1 MNEGLLPRRYAK
13 ALYEYAC
20 EKDCSQ
26 SIYTL
31 MKTMVNSFSEMP
43 LLGVTLSNPYVS
55 EHDKM
60 LLLSTASGATDSDK
74 VFVDFLKLLEQNKRL
89 GFSRE
94 IAQAYID
101 IYRDKNNIYEV
112 HVTSAAPMSADEEL
126 RLKSM
131 IEKHLKGGVMEYY
144 HGINPD
150 LIGGF
155 TVSVGNERLDASVS
169 NELNQL
175 RLNLLS
181 K

>member
-13 ALYEYAC
+13 ALYEFAC
-20 EKDCSQ
+20 EKENSQ
-26 SIYTL
+26 RIYTL
-31 MKTMVNSFSEMP
+31 MKTLVNSFSEMP
-43 LLGVTLSNPYVS
+43 SLGVTLSNPYVS

-60 LLLSTASGATDSDK
+60 LLLSTASGASDSDK
-74 VFVDFLKLLEQNKRL
+74 VFADFLKLLEQNKRL
-89 GFSRE
+89 GFCRE

-101 IYRDKNNIYEV
+101 IYRHRNNIYEV
-112 HVTSAAPMSADEEL
+112 NVTSAASMSADEEK
-126 RLKSM
+126 RLKAM
-131 IEKHLKGGVMEYY
+131 IQKHLNGGVMEYN

-155 TVSVGNERLDASVS
+155 TVSVGNERLDASVC

>member
-13 ALYEYAC
+13 ALYEFAC

-26 SIYTL
+26 RVYTL
-31 MKTMVNSFSEMP
+31 MKTLVKSFSEMP
-43 LLGVTLSNPYVS
+43 SLGVTLSNPYVS
-55 EHDKM
+55 NSDKVT
-60 LLLSTASGATDSDK
+60 LLNTAAGATDTDS
-74 VFVDFLKLLEQNKRL
+74 VFTDFLKLLEHNNRL
-89 GFSRE
+89 GFCRD

-101 IYRDKNNIYEV
+101 LYRVKNHIFEV
-112 HVTSAAPMSADEEL
+112 HVTSAAPFSSQEEQ

-131 IEKHLKGGVMEYY
+131 IESHLHGGVMEYH